1 MIVVNLEKYSEDGYK
16 KAANSRNS
24 LTPDN
29 IKYVRFY
36 YNDFQGSNFIQGEF
50 VNGYNS
56 TVQADNESVA
66 FNKFKMFVST
76 DGINYTE
83 NKSYGGDYGFPVN
96 DPLRRQ
102 LVLDASFVDNG
113 GSGSLKFDR
122 IYSDPSGGFYDGGI
136 IVQTPHAG
144 GVGWTYE
151 FHCTTGV
158 GNTNSQKIE
167 EYFGY
172 TSETSHTVEGEAFF
186 ITNNDGYGSL
196 GGTVLA
202 ITTSLVADIH
212 NNKLNP
218 GGEIHYGAYVESAT
232 TPGQFEVGTARMLQ
246 GIIRMEIKIWTTK
259 VSVPPVMVSPANGY
273 EETGS
278 TTITFS
284 WLAVN
289 GAVNYELQVCNDLT
303 FTILLIDVTTAS
315 LSTMQVLSANDEYS
329 WRVRANMGGG
339 SYTNWS
345 QARSLIVNV

>member
-16 KAANSRNS
+16 KSANSLNAS
-24 LTPDN
+24 APDN

-36 YNDFQGSNFIQGEF
+36 YNDFQGSNFIQAEF
-50 VNGYNS
+50 VSGYNS
-56 TVQADNESVA
+56 LVQADNESIA
-66 FNKFKMFVST
+66 YNKFKMFTST

-102 LVLDASFVDNG
+102 LVLHASFIDDG
-113 GSGSLKFDR
+113 GSGPLRFDR
-122 IYSDPSGGFYDGGI
+122 IYSDPSGGFFDGGI

-144 GVGWTYE
+144 LAGWSYD

-158 GNTNSQKIE
+158 GNANSQKIE

-172 TSETSHTVEGEAFF
+172 TSETSHTIEGAAGF
-186 ITNNDGYGSL
+186 ITNSDGFGML
-196 GGTVLA
+196 GGTILSV
-202 ITTSLVADIH
+202 TTSLVADVY

-218 GGEIHYGAYVESAT
+218 GGEIHYGAYIESST
-232 TPGQFEVGTARMLQ
+232 TPGQFEVGTARMLPSQ
-246 GIIRMEIKIWTTK
+246 VRMEVKLWSTK
-259 VSVPPVMVSPANGY
+259 VSVPPVMVLPANNA
-273 EETGS
+273 TS
-278 TTITFS
+278 TSATITFS

-289 GAVNYELQVCNDLT
+289 GAVNYELQVCNDHT
-303 FTILLIDVTTAS
+303 FSILLIDTVTAS
-315 LSTMQVLSANDEYS
+315 LSSMQVLDANDEYS

-345 QARSLIVNV
+345 EARTLIVNIP